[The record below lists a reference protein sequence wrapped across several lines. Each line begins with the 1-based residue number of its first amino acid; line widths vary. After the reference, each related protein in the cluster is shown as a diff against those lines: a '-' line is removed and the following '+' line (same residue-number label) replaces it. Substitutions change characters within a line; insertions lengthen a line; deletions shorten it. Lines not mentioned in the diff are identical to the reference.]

1 MDAAGTSEPILRRRI
16 SAWIV
21 VMIVGLVLAG
31 LTAFPL
37 AHEIRWLAGVVNNP
51 GLALAQHAPWFV
63 TWIDRVDVG
72 VTQTSRHYP
81 FMAYG
86 TDWLAYAHL
95 MIAVLFI
102 GPLRD
107 PIRNVWVIQ
116 FGLIACVTI
125 IPVALIA
132 GPVRH
137 IPMWWSAVDMSFGVF
152 GAVPLLV
159 ALRYIRRLEM
169 ISTDA
174 AAPIPAGAA

>member
-1 MDAAGTSEPILRRRI
+1 MDAPATSERILRRRI

-21 VMIVGLVLAG
+21 VVIVGLVVAG
-31 LTAFPL
+31 LTAFPF
-37 AHEIRWLAGVVNNP
+37 I
-51 GLALAQHAPWFV
+51 
-63 TWIDRVDVG
+63 
-72 VTQTSRHYP
+72 
-81 FMAYG
+81 AYG

-116 FGLIACVTI
+116 FGLIACVAI

-132 GPVRH
+132 GPVHH

-152 GAVPLLV
+152 GIVPLLL
-159 ALRYIRRLEM
+159 ALHYIRRLET
-169 ISTDA
+169 ISTDVSS
-174 AAPIPAGAA
+174 APIPAGAA